1 MAKKKLLSEAQ
12 VRRFMGLAGM
22 QASTVSNHINE
33 MGTMMQREEDPDP
46 ADDEM
51 GGDMPPAPMGDE
63 DPVGEPEGM
72 EGDVDLDP
80 DAIMKAMADIEDLKA
95 FLQPLADA
103 AGGEKMDDEPEMG
116 GDMEEPEMGGDME
129 EPEMEMEEGQRGKKD
144 DEEQREGMRGKAKK
158 DDENKKM
165 MDEELAE
172 VNLELNEEEIVQEV
186 ARRVAQRII
195 KAKRA
200 QKELNEALGKK

>member
-22 QASTVSNHINE
+22 QASAVSNHINE
-33 MGTMMQREEDPDP
+33 MGQMMQREDELDP

-63 DPVGEPEGM
+63 EPVGEPEGM
-72 EGDVDLDP
+72 EGDVELDP
-80 DAIMKAMADIEDLKA
+80 DAIQDAMAAMEKVMDVLE
-95 FLQPLADA
+95 PLAAA
-103 AGGEKMDDEPEMG
+103 AGGAEPEEMG
-116 GDMEEPEMGGDME
+116 GDMEEPMD
-129 EPEMEMEEGQRGKKD
+129 EPEMEMDEGQRGKKE
-144 DEEQREGMRGKAKK
+144 DEMEEMRGKK
-158 DDENKKM
+158 DGEKKM